1 MTTLTQEAILRAMEE
16 VARTLKPMPRPMRIV
31 ENALAVKAVPVRK
44 HQRRRGQTGAYHRRV
59 QKKWMKR
66 FGTKQVPCAYMVDN
80 SYLGGV
86 GQTMIAHPSLVAKL
100 RSMTP

>member
-1 MTTLTQEAILRAMEE
+1 MNDLFIAGLRIRES
-16 VARTLKPMPRPMRIV
+16 P
-31 ENALAVKAVPVRK
+31 LAVKSAPAKPHRK
-44 HQRRRGQTGAYHRRV
+44 RRGQTDAYHRRV
-59 QKKWMKR
+59 QKKWLKR

-86 GQTMIAHPSLVAKL
+86 GKTMIAHPSLVAKL